1 MKKCESRVYSHA
13 VHLPTPKSS
22 REGCCTCLLI
32 SSASTMGEGPSH
44 ACAARYSISAEWS
57 LFDVLLMRICVD
69 ASWASVA
76 LNVSASACQGICT
89 GLNISRRAGQRGA
102 KRIFRI
108 GPSQCACECAK
119 NIFSYGNLRNVSKK
133 ARLKTSHIVHHG
145 RI

>member
-1 MKKCESRVYSHA
+1 
-13 VHLPTPKSS
+13 
-22 REGCCTCLLI
+22 
-32 SSASTMGEGPSH
+32 MGEGPSH

-102 KRIFRI
+102 KRIFAGVSHAVLGEQGRQRI
-108 GPSQCACECAK
+108 ADSDIEELISTNSTPYAVGPK
-119 NIFSYGNLRNVSKK
+119 VKTVSV
-133 ARLKTSHIVHHG
+133 AEILAEAIRRIHLGESVTSLFDIS
-145 RI
+145 